1 MWAETTKDGRIKFRE
16 QYKDP
21 LTGKYKK
28 VSVTFD
34 KNTNTTHRKAQ
45 IALESKIQHKLR
57 HVDDGTIKK
66 VLL

>member
-34 KNTNTTHRKAQ
+34 KR
-45 IALESKIQHKLR
+45 IPIQLVERLR
-57 HVDDGTIKK
+57 
-66 VLL
+66 